1 MDENMHTNGWTIEVD
16 FQFSFLFHFI
26 IIFTIIRSSFS
37 LIFLFNMKEL
47 VFLKLIISVI
57 QQKFCLSLRFLF
69 FSPSLPFPK
78 EKDQHNCHYLIS
90 LFQVLLLFCNLFIG
104 SLSQEETGNQC
115 TVGEGLMPSEWSVA
129 KISAPLGPYFGNV
142 TSSTYFSN
150 TLL

>member
-57 QQKFCLSLRFLF
+57 Q
-69 FSPSLPFPK
+69 
-78 EKDQHNCHYLIS
+78 
-90 LFQVLLLFCNLFIG
+90 
-104 SLSQEETGNQC
+104 
-115 TVGEGLMPSEWSVA
+115 
-129 KISAPLGPYFGNV
+129 
-142 TSSTYFSN
+142 
-150 TLL
+150 